1 MKTLTRENELDPR
14 SEASMWLISLR
25 RQLARFERLA
35 HYCHKP
41 RQQARAAQSASAL
54 RAQIDTY
61 KQLHR
66 IA

>member
-1 MKTLTRENELDPR
+1 MIPENELDPK

-41 RQQARAAQSASAL
+41 RQQASAARSASAL
-54 RAQIDTY
+54 RAQIEAY
-61 KQLHR
+61 KAQHG